1 MIDMIEK
8 LKYFLIILLFFEF
21 TAAFAADKERG
32 RYNTEEPLTK
42 EKLVK
47 VSIKY
52 GNGFIDIG
60 SLDNDNVYEGE
71 FLYKGYKPD
80 VEYEVIGDEGRLDVH
95 FSGDVSERG
104 GDEDSKHLNSLDEL
118 YDNEMI
124 LHFNKKVPLDF
135 DLDFGVI
142 KGDMDLSSLRI
153 QNIKME
159 VGVSKSSVFFNEPNK
174 TSMDEF
180 SIEGG
185 VGKLEIDKL
194 GNANVKSFDFEG
206 GIGSY
211 ELDFSG
217 NYQQDLAAHIELGM
231 GKMTLYLP
239 ENIGTRLKVDK
250 SFLSSF
256 SIDDVYKDGDMYTND
271 KWGKTK
277 YSLDMSIE
285 TGVGKIDV
293 EWVK

>member
-1 MIDMIEK
+1 MISKI
-8 LKYFLIILLFFEF
+8 KYSLIVLFLFLL
-21 TAAFAADKERG
+21 TTSFAADKERG
-32 RYNTEEPLTK
+32 RYNTEESLTK

-60 SLDNDNVYEGE
+60 SLDNNNVYEGE
-71 FLYKGYKPD
+71 FLYKEYKPD
-80 VEYEVIGDEGRLDVH
+80 VEYEVIGDEGRLDIH
-95 FSGDVSERG
+95 FSGDVSESG
-104 GDEDSKHLNSLDEL
+104 GEEDSKHLSSLDEL

-142 KGDMDLSSLRI
+142 KGDLDLSSLKIR
-153 QNIKME
+153 NIKME
-159 VGVSKSSVFFNEPNK
+159 VGVSKSSIFFNESNK
-174 TSMDEF
+174 TYMDEF

-185 VGKLEIDKL
+185 VGKLEIDKM
-194 GNANVKSFDFEG
+194 GNANMKSFDFEG

-217 NYQQDLAAHIELGM
+217 NYQQDLNAHIELGM

-239 ENIGTRLKVDK
+239 QNIGTRLTVNK

-256 SIDDVYKDGDMYTND
+256 SIDDVYKDGDVYTND
-271 KWGKTK
+271 NWGKTK